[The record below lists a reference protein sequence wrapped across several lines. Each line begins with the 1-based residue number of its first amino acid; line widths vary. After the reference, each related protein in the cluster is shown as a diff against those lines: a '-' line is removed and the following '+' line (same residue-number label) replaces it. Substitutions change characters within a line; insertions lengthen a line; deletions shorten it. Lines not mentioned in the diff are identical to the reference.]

1 MLLDKVSKIME
12 YKEKDAKIVDF
23 TEPILS
29 MADYTKMNKNQD
41 DSQNS

>member
-1 MLLDKVSKIME
+1 MVLDKVSKIME
-12 YKEKDAKIVDF
+12 CKEREAKIGDF

-41 DSQNS
+41 NSQNS